1 MSTYPY
7 IFNVG
12 AMALEINI
20 PASDFDIEPELLEKK
35 NISEWSKFF
44 SKNIKK
50 FPKYSDKFK
59 LLSNAIYTMHSIQKT
74 KGSIESISITT
85 NFTARKRLSFTVIFN
100 TPNAKEDFI
109 WLVKEKFGN
118 VLLPA

>member
-35 NISEWSKFF
+35 SISEWSKFF

-50 FPKYSDKFK
+50 LPKYSDRFK

-74 KGSIESISITT
+74 KGSIENISVTT

-100 TPNAKEDFI
+100 TTNAKEDFI
-109 WLVKEKFGN
+109 WLVKQKFGN

>member
-35 NISEWSKFF
+35 SISEWSKFF

-50 FPKYSDKFK
+50 FPNLNCYLTHFTPCTLFK
-59 LLSNAIYTMHSIQKT
+59 KQK
-74 KGSIESISITT
+74 
-85 NFTARKRLSFTVIFN
+85 
-100 TPNAKEDFI
+100 
-109 WLVKEKFGN
+109 
-118 VLLPA
+118 VLLKVFL